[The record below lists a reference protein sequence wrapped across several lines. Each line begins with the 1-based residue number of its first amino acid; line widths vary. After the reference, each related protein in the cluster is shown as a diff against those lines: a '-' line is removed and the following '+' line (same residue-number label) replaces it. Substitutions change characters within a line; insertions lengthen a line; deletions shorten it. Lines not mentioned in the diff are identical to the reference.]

1 MNPRIYAPVLVSAL
15 LSVNTFANV
24 LEEVIVTSSLID
36 QTLSDIENPLHVVS
50 GEEISTSA
58 SQSLGESLDGL
69 LGISSAD
76 YGSGVGQP
84 IIRGMSGN
92 RVKVLNN
99 GMVVRDVAGIG
110 GDHVND
116 VDLNNVQQIEIV
128 RGPSSLLYA
137 NGTIGG
143 IINIV
148 DSTIARED
156 FTESELKLG
165 LEAQSVN
172 DGDSHN
178 LSYQNNLG
186 GLNFS
191 LAYKDSQF
199 DNFDVPTGAILHDEE
214 HEEHEDEHEDEH
226 EGEHEEDLGFLS
238 NSDFENTALRLG
250 VSKAGDWGYFGVS
263 VNSVESVYGIP
274 FHGDDHGDEHGEE
287 HEGEEHED
295 EHGDDHEG
303 DEHGDEHEGER
314 IFSTTDS
321 DVVNVEGAYIVS
333 NSWLKKVNYFIRD
346 TDYSLTEQHA
356 EEEHEGEEHEGEEH
370 EGEEHGDEHHA
381 EGPTVFSN
389 ESREYGAIFDLSN
402 DDFLRKISLNF
413 VDEDMSIVGEEA
425 FMNPTDS
432 EEMTVGYFMSA
443 KVDSFHLDLGI
454 RHDRTRRK
462 GSVSHHEEEH
472 DDEHDEHDEG
482 SAEEHHDE
490 EIDYFSKDYNAT
502 SFAMSLSK
510 DLNEDFDLNISA
522 GMVERT
528 PSAME
533 LFMNGPHLATG
544 RLEIGNTD
552 LESEQSANF
561 DATLSYEHEGV
572 YGSLT
577 LFKNNVNNY
586 IYLQDETE
594 EAHDE
599 HGEEDDHGGLIK
611 ANYLQ
616 QDAEFVGYELEMGTV
631 IALGDGDLT
640 LSFGRDSVVGEFR
653 DDSNIPRMTPDRN
666 IYGISYAKNSLELK
680 LDLKD
685 VESQMDT
692 GTNETVTSG
701 FSMLNF
707 NAVKTFT
714 FGQKQTATVSLFAKN
729 LLDEAARN
737 HSSFVK
743 NEVPLPG
750 RNLGIRVQLSL

>member
-110 GDHVND
+110 ADHVND

-137 NGTIGG
+137 NGSIGG

-274 FHGDDHGDEHGEE
+274 FHGDEHGEE

-303 DEHGDEHEGER
+303 EEHGDEHEGER

-321 DVVNVEGAYIVS
+321 DVVNAEGAYIVS

-370 EGEEHGDEHHA
+370 GDEDHA
-381 EGPTVFSN
+381 EGPTMFSN

-402 DDFLRKISLNF
+402 DDLLQKISLNF
-413 VDEDMSIVGEEA
+413 VDEDMSILGEEA
-425 FMNPTDS
+425 FMNPTAS
-432 EEMTVGYFMSA
+432 EEMTLGYYLS
-443 KVDSFHLDLGI
+443 KEVDSFHLDLGI
-454 RHDRTRRK
+454 RHDRTSRK
-462 GSVSHHEEEH
+462 GSVSHKE
-472 DDEHDEHDEG
+472 EHDEHE
-482 SAEEHHDE
+482 EEHHDE
-490 EIDYFSKDYNAT
+490 HEEEQHDEEMDYFSKDYNAT

-510 DLNEDFDLNISA
+510 DLNENFDLNVSA

-528 PSAME
+528 PSAVE
-533 LFMNGPHLATG
+533 LFMNGAHLATG

-552 LESEQSANF
+552 LESEQSTNF

-572 YGSLT
+572 FGTVT
-577 LFKNNVNNY
+577 LFKNDVANY
-586 IYLQDETE
+586 IYLQDETA

-599 HGEEDDHGGLIK
+599 HDDEDDHGGLIK

-616 QDAEFVGYELEMGTV
+616 QNAQFVGYELEMGTV
-631 IALGDGDLT
+631 FELGDGDLT
-640 LSFGRDSVVGEFR
+640 LSFGRDSVSGEFR

-666 IYGISYAKNSLELK
+666 IYAISYAQNSLELK

-685 VESQMDT
+685 VGSQRDI

-701 FSMLNF
+701 FNMLNF

-714 FGQKQTATVSLFAKN
+714 FGKKQTATVSLFAKN
-729 LLDEAARN
+729 LLDEVARN

-743 NEVPLPG
+743 DEVPLPG
-750 RNLGIRVQLSL
+750 RNLGIKVQLSL

>member
-15 LSVNTFANV
+15 LSVNALANV

-50 GEEISTSA
+50 GDDISATA

-69 LGISSAD
+69 LGVSSAD

-92 RVKVLNN
+92 RVKILNN

-110 GDHVND
+110 ADHVND
-116 VDLNNVQQIEIV
+116 VDLNNIQQIEIV

-199 DNFDVPTGAILHDEE
+199 DNFDVPTGAILHGED
-214 HEEHEDEHEDEH
+214 HDDEHEDEH
-226 EGEHEEDLGFLS
+226 EGEHEDEHEEEVGFLS
-238 NSDFENTALRLG
+238 NSDFENNALRLG

-263 VNSVESVYGIP
+263 VNSVESIYGIP

-287 HEGEEHED
+287 HEGEEHEG
-295 EHGDDHEG
+295 EEHEG
-303 DEHGDEHEGER
+303 EEHGDEHEGER

-321 DVVNVEGAYIVS
+321 EVVNVEGAYIVS

-370 EGEEHGDEHHA
+370 GDEEHA

-402 DDFLRKISLNF
+402 DDLLQKISLNF

-425 FMNPTDS
+425 FMNPTAS
-432 EEMTVGYFMSA
+432 EEMTLGYYLS
-443 KVDSFHLDLGI
+443 KQVDSFHLDLGI
-454 RHDRTRRK
+454 RHDRTSRK
-462 GSVSHHEEEH
+462 GSVSHEEEH
-472 DDEHDEHDEG
+472 DEHEEEQHDEH
-482 SAEEHHDE
+482 EEEQHE
-490 EIDYFSKDYNAT
+490 EEMDYFSNDYNAT

-510 DLNEDFDLNISA
+510 DLNENFDLNITA

-528 PSAME
+528 PSAVE

-552 LESEQSANF
+552 LESEKSTNF
-561 DATLSYEHEGV
+561 DATLSYEYEGV
-572 YGSLT
+572 FGTFT
-577 LFKNNVNNY
+577 LFKNDVDNY

-594 EAHDE
+594 EAHEE
-599 HGEEDDHGGLIK
+599 HDDEDDHGGLIK

-616 QDAEFVGYELEMGTV
+616 QDAQFVGYELQLGTV
-631 IALGDGDLT
+631 IELGDGDLT
-640 LSFGRDSVVGEFR
+640 LSFGRDSVAGEFR

-685 VESQMDT
+685 VESQRDI
-692 GTNETVTSG
+692 GSNETVTSG

-707 NAVKTFT
+707 SAVKTFT

-729 LLDEAARN
+729 LLDEVARN

-743 NEVPLPG
+743 DEVPLPG
-750 RNLGIRVQLSL
+750 RNLGIKVQLSL

>member
-1 MNPRIYAPVLVSAL
+1 MNQRICAALVLSAL
-15 LSVNTFANV
+15 CSSNTVSNEI
-24 LEEVIVTSSLID
+24 EEVIVTSSLID

-50 GEEISTSA
+50 GEDLSTNA

-69 LGISSAD
+69 LGVSSSD

-92 RVKVLNN
+92 RVKILNN
-99 GMVVRDVAGIG
+99 GMVVRDVGGIG
-110 GDHVND
+110 ADHVND
-116 VDLNNVQQIEIV
+116 VDLNNIQQIEIV

-199 DNFDVPTGAILHDEE
+199 DNFDVPTGAILHGED
-214 HEEHEDEHEDEH
+214 HDDEHEDEH
-226 EGEHEEDLGFLS
+226 EEEVGFLS
-238 NSDFENTALRLG
+238 NSDFENNALRLG

-263 VNSVESVYGIP
+263 VNSVESIYGIP
-274 FHGDDHGDEHGEE
+274 FHGDEDEDE

-295 EHGDDHEG
+295 EHEGEDHE

-321 DVVNVEGAYIVS
+321 EVVNVEGAYIVS

-356 EEEHEGEEHEGEEH
+356 EEEHEGEEH
-370 EGEEHGDEHHA
+370 GDEDHA
-381 EGPTVFSN
+381 EGSTMFSN

-402 DDFLRKISLNF
+402 DDLLQKISLNF
-413 VDEDMSIVGEEA
+413 VDEDMSILGEEA
-425 FMNPTDS
+425 FMNPTAS
-432 EEMTVGYFMSA
+432 EEMTLGYYLS
-443 KVDSFHLDLGI
+443 KQVDSFHLDLGI

-462 GSVSHHEEEH
+462 GSISHEEEH
-472 DDEHDEHDEG
+472 DEHE
-482 SAEEHHDE
+482 EEHHDE
-490 EIDYFSKDYNAT
+490 EMDYFSKDYNAT

-510 DLNEDFDLNISA
+510 DLNENFDLNVSA

-533 LFMNGPHLATG
+533 LFMNGAHLATG

-552 LESEQSANF
+552 LESERSTNF
-561 DATLSYEHEGV
+561 DATLSYEHEGIFGTV
-572 YGSLT
+572 T
-577 LFKNNVNNY
+577 LFKNDVANY
-586 IYLQDETE
+586 IYLQDETAEVHE
-594 EAHDE
+594 EHDD
-599 HGEEDDHGGLIK
+599 EDDHGGLIK

-616 QDAEFVGYELEMGTV
+616 QNAQFVGYELEMGTV
-631 IALGDGDLT
+631 FELGDGDLT
-640 LSFGRDSVVGEFR
+640 LSFGRDSVAGEFR

-666 IYGISYAKNSLELK
+666 IYGISYAQNGLELK

-685 VESQMDT
+685 VGSQRDL

-714 FGQKQTATVSLFAKN
+714 FGKKQTATVSFFAKN
-729 LLDEAARN
+729 LLDEVARN

-743 NEVPLPG
+743 DEVPLPG
-750 RNLGIRVQLSL
+750 RNIGIKLQVTL

>member
-15 LSVNTFANV
+15 LSVNAIANEI
-24 LEEVIVTSSLID
+24 EEVIVTSSLID

-50 GEEISTSA
+50 GEDLSTNA

-69 LGISSAD
+69 LGVSSSD

-92 RVKVLNN
+92 RVKILNN

-110 GDHVND
+110 ADHVND
-116 VDLNNVQQIEIV
+116 VDLNNIQQIEIV

-199 DNFDVPTGAILHDEE
+199 DNFDVPTGAILHGED
-214 HEEHEDEHEDEH
+214 HDDEHEDEH
-226 EGEHEEDLGFLS
+226 EGEHEDEHEEEVGFLS
-238 NSDFENTALRLG
+238 NSDFENNALRLG

-263 VNSVESVYGIP
+263 VNSVESIYGIP
-274 FHGDDHGDEHGEE
+274 FHGDEHG
-287 HEGEEHED
+287 
-295 EHGDDHEG
+295 
-303 DEHGDEHEGER
+303 
-314 IFSTTDS
+314 
-321 DVVNVEGAYIVS
+321 
-333 NSWLKKVNYFIRD
+333 
-346 TDYSLTEQHA
+346 
-356 EEEHEGEEHEGEEH
+356 EEHEGEEHEGEEH
-370 EGEEHGDEHHA
+370 EGEEHGDEHEGERIFSTTDSEVVNVEGAYIVSNSWLKKVNYCIRDTDYWLNEKHA
-381 EGPTVFSN
+381 EEEQEGEEHEGEENGDEEHEEGPTVFSN

-402 DDFLRKISLNF
+402 DDLLQKISLNF

-425 FMNPTDS
+425 FMNPTAS
-432 EEMTVGYFMSA
+432 EEMTLGYYLS
-443 KVDSFHLDLGI
+443 KQVDSFHLDLGI
-454 RHDRTRRK
+454 RHDRTSRK
-462 GSVSHHEEEH
+462 GSVSHEEEH
-472 DDEHDEHDEG
+472 DEHEEEQHDEH
-482 SAEEHHDE
+482 EEEQHE
-490 EIDYFSKDYNAT
+490 EEMDYFSNDYNAT

-510 DLNEDFDLNISA
+510 DLNENFDLNITA

-528 PSAME
+528 PSAVE

-552 LESEQSANF
+552 LESEKSANF
-561 DATLSYEHEGV
+561 DATLSYEYEGV
-572 YGSLT
+572 FGTFT
-577 LFKNNVNNY
+577 LFKNDVNNY

-594 EAHDE
+594 EAHEE
-599 HGEEDDHGGLIK
+599 HDDEDDHGGLIK

-616 QDAEFVGYELEMGTV
+616 QDAQFVGYELQLGTV
-631 IALGDGDLT
+631 IELGDGDLT
-640 LSFGRDSVVGEFR
+640 LSFGRDSVAGEFR

-685 VESQMDT
+685 VESQRDI
-692 GTNETVTSG
+692 GSNETVTSG

-707 NAVKTFT
+707 SAVKTFT

-729 LLDEAARN
+729 LLDEVARN

-743 NEVPLPG
+743 DEVPLPG
-750 RNLGIRVQLSL
+750 RNLGIKVQVSL